1 MAVDRP
7 DLRALLRVAGPA
19 RPLPSRGGPDRR
31 CGQLPYA
38 DPHHLAG
45 CAGHDAGLGDPE
57 RHRCPQ
63 DLRHPLPH
71 HSGRPELRHGVPRHL
86 HLPHGPLDHP
96 ARASTGHGTHPAG
109 SRRREAGGALMFEI
123 RTRWGRILL
132 QVVVTLLVLPFLFPL
147 VAMVQGSLAGDGWAN
162 YEAVLAVPGLWRFF
176 LNTVVIAAGVI
187 VLVYIVTMLAAYG
200 FGKLRIRGREVY
212 FWMLLACLTLPEVV
226 LLTPLFTTAQAFG
239 FFDTYWAV
247 ILPIAALQVPFA
259 VLLARNFVQGI
270 PDELFEAARVDGG
283 SVINGFR
290 HLVIPLTRPIAA
302 AILIF
307 TLIGAWNNY
316 LFPLVFLQSPEMQT
330 ITLVPQFFVGQF
342 SNDQTKILASAV
354 IIAIPEV
361 VAYLCLQR
369 YFERG
374 LAAGAIK

>member
-1 MAVDRP
+1 
-7 DLRALLRVAGPA
+7 
-19 RPLPSRGGPDRR
+19 
-31 CGQLPYA
+31 
-38 DPHHLAG
+38 
-45 CAGHDAGLGDPE
+45 
-57 RHRCPQ
+57 
-63 DLRHPLPH
+63 
-71 HSGRPELRHGVPRHL
+71 
-86 HLPHGPLDHP
+86 
-96 ARASTGHGTHPAG
+96 
-109 SRRREAGGALMFEI
+109 MFEI

-162 YEAVLAVPGLWRFF
+162 YAAVLAVPGLWRFF

-200 FGKLRIRGREVY
+200 FGKLRIRGRKVY

-239 FFDTYWAV
+239 FFDTVLGRDPADCRVAGAV
-247 ILPIAALQVPFA
+247 RG
-259 VLLARNFVQGI
+259 LAGT
-270 PDELFEAARVDGG
+270 ELRPRASPTNSSRQARVDGG

-354 IIAIPEV
+354 IIAHSGDHRLPV
-361 VAYLCLQR
+361 PAALLR
-369 YFERG
+369 AG
-374 LAAGAIK
+374 LAAGAIKIVRTRRSIRVR